1 MRRRSLRARL
11 AAGPPHRLLLFL
23 DYDGTLTP
31 IVRRPDSARLT
42 SSVRRLL
49 RLLVRSMPVV
59 VVSGRALA
67 DLQRRVRVP
76 GVRYVACH
84 GLLYKEPGADVRWLG
99 RRVSRKEVRR
109 WVRALEMA
117 AMETPGALIEDKGL
131 SAALHDRTVSRT
143 GRGRL
148 RRRALRALAPWV
160 QRGAVTLVRG
170 KRVLEVRP
178 AGPWNK
184 GTAVARLLRE
194 GWARRRLPVYFG
206 DDRTDFDAFAALR
219 GRGLSVRVGGRRH
232 AAGEDAWVPGTGAVE
247 SVLRWLAK
255 QVEAGG
261 QPPRGSRSS
270 QEGPRG

>member
-1 MRRRSLRARL
+1 MRRPSLRARL
-11 AAGPPHRLLLFL
+11 AALPPERLLLFL
-23 DYDGTLTP
+23 DFDGTLTP
-31 IVRRPDSARLT
+31 IVRRPDEARLAG
-42 SSVRRLL
+42 SVRRLL

-76 GVRYVACH
+76 EVRYVACH
-84 GLLYKEPGADVRWLG
+84 GLLYKEPGAAVRWLG

-117 AMETPGALIEDKGL
+117 AVGTPGALIEDKGL

-143 GRGRL
+143 SRGRL
-148 RRRALRALAPWV
+148 RRRALRALAPWI

-184 GTAVARLLRE
+184 GAAVAGLLKK

-206 DDRTDFDAFAALR
+206 DDRTDFDAFRVLQGSGVA
-219 GRGLSVRVGGRRH
+219 VRVGGRRGV
-232 AAGEDAWVPGTGAVE
+232 AGEDAWLRSPDAV
-247 SVLRWLAK
+247 SSLLRWLQK
-255 QVEAGG
+255 RTEAGD
-261 QPPRGSRSS
+261 QRA
-270 QEGPRG
+270 